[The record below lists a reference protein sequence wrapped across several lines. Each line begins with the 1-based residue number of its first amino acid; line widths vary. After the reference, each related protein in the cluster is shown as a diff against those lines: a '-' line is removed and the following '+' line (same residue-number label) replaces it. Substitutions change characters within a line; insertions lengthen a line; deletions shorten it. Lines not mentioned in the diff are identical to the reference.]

1 MVRRSVVH
9 NSVPVPSL
17 SHFEATAIQVT
28 LHGKLVKTLLAYVA
42 PLRPLFGAYPTTCF
56 GRWITGLDGF
66 RLQRETRGLELAAEQ
81 ETGGNTIDYAEK
93 NSCLMFIP
101 NPPITNPHNPSA
113 TPIYIGHRDN
123 KETLYPGLSDFVLCS
138 KLEPPRG
145 SH

>member
-9 NSVPVPSL
+9 NSVSVPSL

-101 NPPITNPHNPSA
+101 NPPIPRLLR
-113 TPIYIGHRDN
+113 YIGHRDN